1 MKSVGISGVPGTGKS
16 SLAKKLS
23 EELGLEVI
31 ELSDFA
37 IRSNLIVSY
46 DRDRDSY
53 VIDEERLVKAVE
65 EYIRSRGPAIIVS
78 HYIEII
84 PRDLLE
90 AVLVLRRNP
99 AELIKLLEAR
109 GWSKKKVAE
118 NVEAELLGVC
128 TANAIEELGEDMI
141 IEIDATSK
149 SLEELALEAFS
160 ILFGEKPSYYGAL
173 IDWLERLDNES
184 LAYVINYIELYK
196 E

>member
-1 MKSVGISGVPGTGKS
+1 MKSIGISGVPGTGKS

-37 IRSNLIVSY
+37 IRNNLIISY

-90 AVLVLRRNP
+90 AVFVLRRNP
-99 AELIKLLEAR
+99 VELIKLLEAR

-128 TANAIEELGEDMI
+128 TANAIEELGEDMV
-141 IEIDATSK
+141 IEIDSTSK
-149 SLEELALEAFS
+149 SVEELASEVFS
-160 ILFGEKPSYYGAL
+160 ILFGEKPTYYGAS
-173 IDWLERLDNES
+173 IDWLERLDDES